1 MVIGAVLAGGNSTRF
16 GTDKS
21 LYELNDT
28 PMYMHVVNRLKNS
41 SVCDTIVVNTNL
53 RLKDKF
59 HPFKTIVD
67 DSEYEDH
74 GPLGGIYALLKEYKD
89 NYVIVVST
97 DTPYI
102 PSEWLKILVDTAIE
116 TGKIVITKGEQL
128 HPLVGVYHGET
139 IVEDLK
145 QQLESKKLS
154 IRQFLKH
161 QDYVALNI
169 EEYGFTESMF
179 QNINRKTDIL

>member
-41 SVCDTIVVNTNL
+41 AVCDTIVVNTNL

-59 HPFKTIVD
+59 HPFKTIV
-67 DSEYEDH
+67 
-74 GPLGGIYALLKEYKD
+74 
-89 NYVIVVST
+89 
-97 DTPYI
+97 
-102 PSEWLKILVDTAIE
+102 
-116 TGKIVITKGEQL
+116 
-128 HPLVGVYHGET
+128 
-139 IVEDLK
+139 EDLK

-154 IRQFLKH
+154 IRQFLKR